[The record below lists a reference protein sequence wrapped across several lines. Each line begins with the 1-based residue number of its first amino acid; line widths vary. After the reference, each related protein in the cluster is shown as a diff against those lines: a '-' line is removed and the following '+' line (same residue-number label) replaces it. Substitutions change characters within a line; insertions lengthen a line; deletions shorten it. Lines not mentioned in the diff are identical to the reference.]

1 MIRNDNTKII
11 RQTAADGSKNVEI
24 LLKYLSNIWKT
35 LEMSLINCK
44 LYLILTWSAKSVI
57 FNAASIAT
65 FAMKGRKPFVPVF
78 KRNGSYYYN

>member
-1 MIRNDNTKII
+1 
-11 RQTAADGSKNVEI
+11 
-24 LLKYLSNIWKT
+24 
-35 LEMSLINCK
+35 MSLINCK